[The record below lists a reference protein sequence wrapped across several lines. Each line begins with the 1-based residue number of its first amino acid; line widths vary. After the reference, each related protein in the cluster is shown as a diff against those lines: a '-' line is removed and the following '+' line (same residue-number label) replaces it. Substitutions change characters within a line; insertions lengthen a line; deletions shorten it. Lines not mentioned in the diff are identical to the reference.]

1 MSTSPPT
8 LHVALDPEELPVTQ
22 EEVATCAV
30 RVSNTGSASCQL
42 RFKVTGEPAAWSWV
56 TPATLTVAAGDEGS
70 VKAVFRAPRAPLP
83 PAGPLPFGVE
93 VATSGSTDAPLSV
106 AGTLAIG
113 AYIDVFASIDPV
125 ASRGSRSGAHTLVL
139 ENRGNAPMTA
149 RLVGESDAD
158 LDVEV
163 EPTTVQAESGERVE
177 ATVTAHCRQSFRRG
191 PSRSHPFRVV
201 AHLDREVPP
210 VSIGATLRQE
220 ATMASW
226 VPRAAVAGVIA
237 LATAGAVGAAVLAPD
252 GDAGT
257 GPGNDLGGGPGD
269 IAGDVHAVD
278 PECPADG
285 HIGSAVHGFAADG
298 PPAPGYAF
306 LFADE
311 QGCLPVRFNPC
322 EPVPYVVNDAL
333 APPGGVDDLREAFDR
348 LAEATGMTFVDEGR
362 TDEPLDH
369 RRAAYQ
375 PERYGE
381 RWAPLLVGW
390 SRLGSGQGPDAA
402 GDDIIVAGRGSPQ
415 RVGDV
420 LVSGVLEL
428 NADVILNRDTQERL
442 PGGFGE
448 GITRGRVMLHE
459 LGHVVGL
466 GHPASRAQ
474 LMYAELAEHTS
485 SSAQFGVGD
494 RIGLRLVGREAG
506 CLTPP
511 PLPAGG

>member
-1 MSTSPPT
+1 MSTSSPST
-8 LHVALDPEELPVTQ
+8 LRLSLDPQEFPVVQ
-22 EEVATCAV
+22 EEHATCAV
-30 RVSNTGSASCQL
+30 RVVNTGTQPCEL
-42 RFKVTGEPAAWSWV
+42 RFKLTGEAAAWSWV
-56 TPATLTVAAGDEGS
+56 TPGTLTVAGGDKGS

-93 VATSGSTDAPLSV
+93 VTTPGSTEALLSV
-106 AGTLAIG
+106 TGMLQVG
-113 AYIDVFASIDPV
+113 AYSDVFASIDPA
-125 ASRGSRSGAHTLVL
+125 ASSGSRSGRHTLLL

-149 RLVGESDAD
+149 RLEGGSDSD

-163 EPTTVQAESGERVE
+163 EPSTVRADSGERVE
-177 ATVTAHCRQSFRRG
+177 ATVTARCHQGFRRG

-201 AHLDREVPP
+201 AHLEGAPP

-226 VPRAAVAGVIA
+226 VPRAAVAGAVV
-237 LATAGAVGAAVLAPD
+237 LVTAGLAGAAVLGPD
-252 GDAGT
+252 DEV
-257 GPGNDLGGGPGD
+257 GNGVGNG
-269 IAGDVHAVD
+269 AGDVPGDVAAVD

-285 HIGSAVHGFAADG
+285 HIGSAVHGSAAEG

-306 LFADE
+306 LFADDE
-311 QGCLPVRFNPC
+311 GCLPARFNPC

-333 APPGGVDDLREAFDR
+333 APPGGVEEVHEAIDR
-348 LAEATGMTFVDEGR
+348 VAEATGMTFVDEGT
-362 TDEPLDH
+362 TDEPLDQQ
-369 RRAAYQ
+369 RAAYQ

-381 RWAPLLVGW
+381 RWAPILVGW
-390 SRLGSGQGPDAA
+390 TELGTGQGPDAA
-402 GDDIIVAGRGSPQ
+402 GDDIIVAGRGRPL

-448 GITRGRVMLHE
+448 GVTRGRVMLHE

-466 GHPASRAQ
+466 GHPGSRAQ

-485 SSAQFGVGD
+485 NTAQFGVGD

-511 PLPAGG
+511 PLPSGS